1 MADSQQQDE
10 NNDEVIQ
17 KQKLKLSKLQG
28 SLEKAEAELV
38 KSKQKLG
45 EVINIVMETG
55 QTDLVDQIYSIMG
68 RGG

>member
-1 MADSQQQDE
+1 LADSQQQDE

>member
-1 MADSQQQDE
+1 MADSQQKDE

-17 KQKLKLSKLQG
+17 KLKLKVKNLQS

-55 QTDLVDQIYSIMG
+55 QTDLVDQIYSVMG
-68 RGG
+68 RGN

>member
-1 MADSQQQDE
+1 LADSQQKDE

-17 KQKLKLSKLQG
+17 KQKLKLKNLQ
-28 SLEKAEAELV
+28 SNLEKAESELV

-55 QTDLVDQIYSIMG
+55 QTDLVDQIYSVMG
-68 RGG
+68 RGN